1 MSRGTWREANK
12 GYRTL
17 NEGDRVEFE
26 IGGGTKG
33 PQAPDLR
40 RLDGVRGP
48 ANQGGP
54 EMILE
59 VNELQEHKNGSF
71 PTPYLRFKG
80 FHLNLQSEVL
90 TKGGV
95 RILVGGKIYQALIA
109 LLENAGQP
117 VTREALRARLWP
129 GTTLSKCEANINT
142 TVNKLRHLLGDD
154 RDAAARL
161 INTVPRLGYAFVGK
175 VEYDDAPETIAPT
188 SERSPAENV
197 RNSVPRTASRE
208 VCFAAGVIVL
218 TVAGM
223 LLGAAIT
230 LYLHRPL

>member
-1 MSRGTWREANK
+1 
-12 GYRTL
+12 
-17 NEGDRVEFE
+17 
-26 IGGGTKG
+26 
-33 PQAPDLR
+33 
-40 RLDGVRGP
+40 
-48 ANQGGP
+48 
-54 EMILE
+54 MILE
-59 VNELQEHKNGSF
+59 VSELQERKNVSF

-95 RILVGGKIYQALIA
+95 RIQVGGKIYQVLIA

-117 VTREALRARLWP
+117 VTRDALRARLWP
-129 GTTLSKCEANINT
+129 GKTLSTCEANINT
-142 TVNKLRHLLGDD
+142 TVNKLRHLLGDE
-154 RDAAARL
+154 RDAARL

-197 RNSVPRTASRE
+197 RNSVPRTTSRE

-230 LYLHRPL
+230 LYFHRPL

>member
-1 MSRGTWREANK
+1 MW
-12 GYRTL
+12 
-17 NEGDRVEFE
+17 
-26 IGGGTKG
+26 
-33 PQAPDLR
+33 
-40 RLDGVRGP
+40 VRGP

-59 VNELQEHKNGSF
+59 VNELQERKNVSF

-90 TKGGV
+90 AKSGV

-117 VTREALRARLWP
+117 VTRDALRARLWP
-129 GTTLSKCEANINT
+129 GKTLSKCEANINT

-197 RNSVPRTASRE
+197 RNSVSRTASRE

>member
-1 MSRGTWREANK
+1 MENTEETK
-12 GYRTL
+12 TL
-17 NEGDRVEFE
+17 NEGDRIEFE

-33 PQAPDLR
+33 PQAANVR

-59 VNELQEHKNGSF
+59 VNELQERKNGSF

-90 TKGGV
+90 TEGGV
-95 RILVGGKIYQALIA
+95 RVRVGGKMYQVLVA
-109 LLENAGQP
+109 LLENPGQP
-117 VTREALRARLWP
+117 VTRDALRERLWP
-129 GTTLSKCEANINT
+129 GKTLPKCEANINT

-161 INTVPRLGYAFVGK
+161 INTVPRLGYAFAGK
-175 VEYDDAPETIAPT
+175 IEYVDAPEIIAPR
-188 SERSPAENV
+188 SEPSLAENV
-197 RNSVPRTASRE
+197 RNSVPRTAGRE
-208 VCFAAGVIVL
+208 VCLAAGVIVL

-230 LYLHRPL
+230 LYFHRPL

>member
-1 MSRGTWREANK
+1 MK
-12 GYRTL
+12 TL

-33 PQAPDLR
+33 PQAANVR

-59 VNELQEHKNGSF
+59 VDELQECNNGSF

-80 FHLNLQSEVL
+80 FHLNLRSEVL

-95 RILVGGKIYQALIA
+95 RVRVGGKMYQVLIA
-109 LLENAGQP
+109 LLENPGQP
-117 VTREALRARLWP
+117 VTRDALRARLWP
-129 GTTLSKCEANINT
+129 GKTLSECEANINT

-154 RDAAARL
+154 RDAPRL
-161 INTVPRLGYAFVGK
+161 INTVPRLGYAFAGK
-175 VEYDDAPETIAPT
+175 IEYVDAPEIIAPR

-197 RNSVPRTASRE
+197 RNSVPRTAGRE
-208 VCFAAGVIVL
+208 VYFAAGVIVL

-230 LYLHRPL
+230 LYFHRPL